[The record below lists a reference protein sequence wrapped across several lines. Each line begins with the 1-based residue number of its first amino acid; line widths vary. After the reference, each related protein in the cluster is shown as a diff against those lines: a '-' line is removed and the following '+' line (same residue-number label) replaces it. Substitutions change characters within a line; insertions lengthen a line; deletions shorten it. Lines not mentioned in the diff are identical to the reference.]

1 MFLRGNLILI
11 LNTLC
16 CCSIS
21 QMFHFDYKF
30 FEGSVYMYDFHHQ
43 PHVKEQHRSKKTL
56 WITLY
61 LTLFFTIV
69 EIVGGLIS
77 NSLALLSDSAHMIS
91 DVVALALS
99 MAAIYMATREPTKR
113 YTFGFLRFEIIASL
127 LNGLALCIIALGI
140 FYEGIKRFVE
150 PQVLDFKIMLIIA
163 SIGLIVN
170 IVLTIVLSRS
180 IGQEENLNVK
190 SALWHFIGDL
200 ISSIGVITAGTI
212 IYFTGMVW
220 FDPLISLVIG
230 TIIFIGGY
238 KISKESISILMEA
251 TPEQFDLDEIRAEI
265 AKVEGVEDV
274 HEMHLWSIST
284 EHYSMMVHVL
294 VETNIQPYCVIIAI
308 TDLMHEKYGIDHI
321 NVQVENL
328 AIQPHGEY
336 GKLFKNKKQHA
347 NN

>member
-1 MFLRGNLILI
+1 
-11 LNTLC
+11 
-16 CCSIS
+16 
-21 QMFHFDYKF
+21 
-30 FEGSVYMYDFHHQ
+30 MYDFHHQ
-43 PHVKEQHRSKKTL
+43 PHVKQQHRSKKTL

-69 EIVGGLIS
+69 EIVGGIIS

-91 DVVALALS
+91 DVVALGLS

-127 LNGLALCIIALGI
+127 LNGLALCIIAFGI

-212 IYFTGMVW
+212 IYFTGLVW

-238 KISKESISILMEA
+238 KITKESILILMEA

-308 TDLMHEKYGIDHI
+308 TDLMHEKYGIDHV

-336 GKLFKNKKQHA
+336 GKLFKKGKNKVTT
-347 NN
+347 